1 MATFCTLKCN
11 MWGPVWTL
19 ATCRSR
25 SRSCSRR
32 RTTRSFFSTTT
43 TWRGCN
49 FSSPWPIRPRSP
61 RSLLK
66 SDDYTMEDLA
76 FALAYPSPYC
86 ETNIRGVKFI
96 GGDKK
101 NYSVPIDEYTVALQ
115 HIITKRGTTPLAVVH
130 LMGGHLALEDCA
142 CSNADYLRYVHFL
155 ISMCHGRKVDE
166 PYTNFL
172 LPNGQPKFFVKPTN
186 KLNTAPQTITIVY
199 KKGLVF
205 PPDSNAFGKAR
216 VAKTNEQVRG
226 LGFPAEMTIDSSGRP
241 DIARRI
247 SAWIVRPGM
256 RLPHLCA
263 ICGLADHLDKDC
275 KFGGDCPL
283 NCGQKPRHSILVCP
297 NLSHKC
303 RHCQDFGHHE
313 REHADN
319 CSFVR
324 LFSRK
329 MTFGHF
335 HCRLNRTFNEA
346 FSLVVGGSNEKP
358 EYLPYDGEDP
368 TLQTLLERDLRFQG
382 IVEG

>member
-1 MATFCTLKCN
+1 MYGRANVIPSPHITTSPGVATARFAEGHEAIHRHKYFIVQKVDLHPRHEKYLAEEYGFSPCDIALSFAGIILTAPNGHILYTQVQHVGASMDSRDMPVEVEKLFAKTDYTVFFLDNNDMARMQLFI
-11 MWGPVWTL
+11 PL
-19 ATCRSR
+19 ANKTSLA
-25 SRSCSRR
+25 
-32 RTTRSFFSTTT
+32 
-43 TWRGCN
+43 
-49 FSSPWPIRPRSP
+49 PIIQA
-61 RSLLK
+61 LLK

-275 KFGGDCPL
+275 KFGGDCP
-283 NCGQKPRHSILVCP
+283 
-297 NLSHKC
+297 
-303 RHCQDFGHHE
+303 
-313 REHADN
+313 
-319 CSFVR
+319 
-324 LFSRK
+324 
-329 MTFGHF
+329 
-335 HCRLNRTFNEA
+335 
-346 FSLVVGGSNEKP
+346 
-358 EYLPYDGEDP
+358 
-368 TLQTLLERDLRFQG
+368 
-382 IVEG
+382 

>member
-1 MATFCTLKCN
+1 MQTHHVRPRERHPVPAHHDIPRRGDGEVRRGPRGHPLPQIFHCADGRPSPLSRKIPGRGVRLLALRYRPLLCRYYPHRTFCTLKCN

-49 FSSPWPIRPRSP
+49 FSSPWPIRPRLP

-275 KFGGDCPL
+275 KFGGDCP
-283 NCGQKPRHSILVCP
+283 
-297 NLSHKC
+297 
-303 RHCQDFGHHE
+303 
-313 REHADN
+313 
-319 CSFVR
+319 
-324 LFSRK
+324 
-329 MTFGHF
+329 
-335 HCRLNRTFNEA
+335 
-346 FSLVVGGSNEKP
+346 
-358 EYLPYDGEDP
+358 
-368 TLQTLLERDLRFQG
+368 
-382 IVEG
+382 